1 MTTVEIVYNAI
12 SFVIAIITTILFT
25 VYAKKALADL
35 EERDLS
41 DVAETRSRIDFE
53 MERLPLERPKHLWSF
68 A

>member
-35 EERDLS
+35 EERE
-41 DVAETRSRIDFE
+41 ARSRIGFE
-53 MERLPLERPKHLWSF
+53 MEKLPLERPKHLWSF